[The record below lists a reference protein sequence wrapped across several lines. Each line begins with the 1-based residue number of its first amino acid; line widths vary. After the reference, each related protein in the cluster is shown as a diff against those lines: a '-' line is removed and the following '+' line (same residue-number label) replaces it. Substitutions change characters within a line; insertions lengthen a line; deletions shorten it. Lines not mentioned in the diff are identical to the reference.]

1 MNLFARHAL
10 RVGVLAI
17 SITCSSAFADQTVK
31 ATLLANGIQLSATSV
46 KAGAVTIDVSNGSD
60 GNLTHELVV
69 LKTDMADD
77 KLQMSNGKV
86 LEKTYKKMGEVEDI
100 VPGKNKRLTLRLAP
114 GHYVLI
120 CNEPGHYAMGMHTS
134 LLVGS

>member
-10 RVGVLAI
+10 RAGVLAI
-17 SITCSSAFADQTVK
+17 SITCSSAFADQTIK
-31 ATLLANGIQLSATSV
+31 ATLQANAIELSATSV
-46 KAGAVTIDVSNGSD
+46 KPGAVTIDVSNGSD
-60 GNLTHELVV
+60 RNLTHELVV
-69 LKTDMADD
+69 LKTDIADD
-77 KLQMSNGKV
+77 KLQVTNGKV

-100 VPGKNKRLTLRLAP
+100 LPGKSKRLTLRLAP

>member
-17 SITCSSAFADQTVK
+17 SITCTSAFADQTIK
-31 ATLLANGIQLSATSV
+31 ATLLPNAIQLSATSV

-77 KLQMSNGKV
+77 KLQVTNGKV
-86 LEKTYKKMGEVEDI
+86 LEKTYNKMGEVEDI
-100 VPGKNKRLTLRLAP
+100 VPGKSKRLTLRLAP